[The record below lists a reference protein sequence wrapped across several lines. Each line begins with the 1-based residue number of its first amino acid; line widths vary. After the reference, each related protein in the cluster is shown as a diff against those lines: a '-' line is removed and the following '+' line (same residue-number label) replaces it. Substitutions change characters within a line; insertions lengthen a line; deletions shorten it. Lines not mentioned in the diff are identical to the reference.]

1 MIKHSKYRNTGII
14 FEMLVRQLTNE
25 TISNK
30 EPKAI
35 NIIKKYFTKTELAKE
50 NKLYQTIIQSN
61 NLSESKAE
69 VIIGTVCD
77 LSKKLDRSKINK
89 EKYNLIKEIK
99 NNYELESF
107 FKTSINNYKSMA
119 SIFTL
124 IESTVSENPNPNTI
138 INSKLNLLEH
148 LTENKIA
155 EETQIYKDLSTM
167 EKGERFLVY
176 KVMIESFNNK
186 YDNLD
191 SAQKLILKEY
201 INNIS
206 DTVKLKKFVD
216 NQFTQLQNSL
226 REHLSKIDDQITKIK
241 IEETIKMIDPIIE
254 SKKMK
259 DDYIVSL
266 FQYQELNKELS
277 KL

>member
-124 IESTVSENPNPNTI
+124 IESTINENPNPNTI

-176 KVMIESFNNK
+176 KVMIESFNSK

-206 DTVKLKKFVD
+206 DTVKLKEFVD
-216 NQFTQLQNSL
+216 NQFSQLQNSL

>member
-124 IESTVSENPNPNTI
+124 IESTINDNPNPNTI

-216 NQFTQLQNSL
+216 NQFSQLQNSL